1 MTSLKTLSVEANAV
15 ITFPQEFGNLQS
27 LQILKVGAN
36 AIEEFPHSF
45 SALQVR
51 LRVSRVLLLDA
62 DGLVMS
68 RSCECCMRSAT
79 A

>member
-1 MTSLKTLSVEANAV
+1 MTSLKTLSLEANGV
-15 ITFPQEFGNLQS
+15 ITFPQEFGNLLS
-27 LQILKVGAN
+27 LQVLKVGAN

-62 DGLVMS
+62 DGPVMS
-68 RSCECCMRSAT
+68 RSCECCTRSAT